1 MQATIR
7 FIVFLFCLTLSS
19 FAHSQSVTVGAAS
32 SLQFVLRD
40 LVHEYERITGEPA
53 PKLVFGSS
61 GNLYRQIV
69 QGAPFD
75 LFFSARSE
83 LVAQLNAANLSAD
96 EGARFGT
103 GRLVLLHGSDV
114 SSVKDLT
121 DVVKSH
127 VLQSKSKLAI
137 ANPAHA
143 PYGRAAKQA
152 LQSLNLW
159 DAIDRSVING
169 EQVSQAAQY
178 VVSGSVSYGLVS
190 LTLAL
195 APAVKSS
202 TGYYL
207 IDDDLHEPIELQMV
221 RLNKGNKSEENKSA
235 LQFYN
240 FVLQD
245 PVTDEIFKRY
255 GLR

>member
-7 FIVFLFCLTLSS
+7 SIVFLFCLTLSS

-83 LVAQLNAANLSAD
+83 LIAQLNAASLSAD

-121 DVVKSH
+121 DVVNLH
-127 VLQSKSKLAI
+127 VLQKKSKLAI

-143 PYGRAAKQA
+143 PYVEPPNKPCNRLTFGMRLIA
-152 LQSLNLW
+152 L
-159 DAIDRSVING
+159 
-169 EQVSQAAQY
+169 
-178 VVSGSVSYGLVS
+178 
-190 LTLAL
+190 
-195 APAVKSS
+195 
-202 TGYYL
+202 
-207 IDDDLHEPIELQMV
+207 
-221 RLNKGNKSEENKSA
+221 
-235 LQFYN
+235 
-240 FVLQD
+240 
-245 PVTDEIFKRY
+245 
-255 GLR
+255 